1 MHPMTIAFLVF
12 LLVGTA
18 FRLWLAIRQKA
29 AVTAH
34 RNNVPKPFDET
45 ISLEDHQKA
54 ADYTVTRVSTG
65 MYSEVIDT
73 LLLLGWTLAGGLAFL
88 DSVWRSAEWGTLYT
102 GVAVIVSAL
111 IIMSLLELPMSI
123 YRTFVIEARYGF
135 NKTTPGLFVADM
147 IKGLILMLLLGVPL
161 VAVVLWLMESTGE
174 RWWLYT
180 WVVWTG
186 FTLLMTWAYPAFIA
200 PLFNKFSEL
209 SNAELAQRIES
220 LLDRCG
226 FRSKGIFV
234 MDGSRR
240 SSHGNAYFTGVG
252 NNKRI
257 VFFDTLM
264 ESLGH
269 DEIEAVLAHELGHFR
284 KRHVTRRLIMTFALS
299 LAGLALLGWLIK
311 QAWFFNALG
320 VPTGSNHIALLLF
333 VMVVPVFT
341 FPLTPLMSYLSRRD
355 EFEADQYA
363 AEQSDANALITA
375 LCKMYRDN
383 ASTLT
388 PDTLHSGFYD
398 SHPPAT
404 SRVAR
409 LNELISLSRPAADTT

>member
-1 MHPMTIAFLVF
+1 MHPMTLAFLMF
-12 LLVGTA
+12 LLAGTA
-18 FRLWLAIRQKA
+18 FRLWLATRQQT
-29 AVTAH
+29 AVKAH

-45 ISLEDHQKA
+45 ISLDDHQKA
-54 ADYTVTRVSTG
+54 ADYTVARVKTG
-65 MYSEVIDT
+65 MFAELIDT
-73 LLLLGWTLAGGLAFL
+73 ALMLGWTLAGGLAL
-88 DSVWRSAEWGTLYT
+88 LNSVWLTAGLSSLLT

-111 IIMSLLELPMSI
+111 ILMSLLDLPMSL
-123 YRTFVIEARYGF
+123 YRTFVIEERFGF

-147 IKGLILMLLLGVPL
+147 FKGLILMLLIGVPL
-161 VAVVLWLMESTGE
+161 VAVVLWLMETAGE

-200 PLFNKFSEL
+200 PMFNKFSEL
-209 SNAELAQRIES
+209 SNAELAKRIEA

-311 QAWFFNALG
+311 QAWFFSALG
-320 VPTGSNHIALLLF
+320 VPTASNHIALLLF
-333 VMVVPVFT
+333 IMVVPVFT

-363 AEQSDANALITA
+363 AEQCDANALITA

-388 PDTLHSGFYD
+388 PDSLHSGFYD

-409 LNELISLSRPAADTT
+409 LSQLANERQPA

>member
-1 MHPMTIAFLVF
+1 MHPLTLAFLVF
-12 LLVGTA
+12 LLAGTA
-18 FRLWLAIRQKA
+18 FRLWLATRQRA
-29 AVTAH
+29 AVKAH
-34 RNNVPKPFDET
+34 RHAVPKPFDET
-45 ISLEDHQKA
+45 ISLDDHQKA
-54 ADYTVTRVSTG
+54 ADYTVTRGRVG
-65 MYSEVIDT
+65 MISEVIDT
-73 LLLLGWTLAGGLAFL
+73 ALLLGWTLAGGLALL
-88 DSVWRSAEWGTLYT
+88 DSVWQAAGFGQLLT

-111 IIMSLLELPMSI
+111 VIMSLLDLPMSL
-123 YRTFVIEARYGF
+123 YRTFGIEARYGF

-147 IKGLILMLLLGVPL
+147 IKGLILMLVIGIPL
-161 VAVVLWLMESTGE
+161 VAVVLWLMESAGSL
-174 RWWLYT
+174 WWFYT
-180 WVVWTG
+180 WLVWSG

-209 SNAELAQRIES
+209 SNADLAQRIEA

-284 KRHVTRRLIMTFALS
+284 KKHVTRRLIMTFVLS
-299 LAGLALLGWLIK
+299 LAGLALLGWLIN
-311 QAWFFNALG
+311 QPWFFSALG
-320 VPTGSNHIALLLF
+320 VDAASNHIALLLF
-333 VMVVPVFT
+333 IMVIPVFL
-341 FPLTPLMSYLSRRD
+341 FPLTPLASYLSRRD

-363 AEQSDANALITA
+363 AEQSDANALISA
-375 LCKMYRDN
+375 LVKMYRDN

-388 PDTLHSGFYD
+388 PDALHSGFYD

-409 LNELISLSRPAADTT
+409 LSELATDGRPAIDTT